1 MGMHPVA
8 KFNLGNF
15 KNLNTYHI
23 SIDGDNGKFMDLV
36 FEPTS
41 IPFWKGDRKELVGS
55 FENIPPFFELRF
67 PDSGDSGRRILR
79 NLTFLVPS
87 GAIYVPNSNT
97 IFSVINIGPASQ
109 GALDSRGLSSSYYY
123 ISLELKEE
131 YNRRLR
137 TDKYIYLL
145 DNIVLKYKDINYV
158 FSFKLNP

>member
-1 MGMHPVA
+1 M
-8 KFNLGNF
+8 NL
-15 KNLNTYHI
+15 LQYL
-23 SIDGDNGKFMDLV
+23 SGKEIERSWLV
-36 FEPTS
+36 VLKKS
-41 IPFWKGDRKELVGS
+41 LH
-55 FENIPPFFELRF
+55 FFELRF

-97 IFSVINIGPASQ
+97 IFSVINIGHASQ

-123 ISLELKEE
+123 ISPELKEE

-158 FSFKLNP
+158 FSFRNP